1 MLKLRSSF
9 HPEIAGARV
18 GDVVGEGF
26 LSSSHSVRDLLQVLD
41 MGENFMKLIWQGR
54 EERMSPTL
62 SEILYQSQECC

>member
-1 MLKLRSSF
+1 MFRSF
-9 HPEIAGARV
+9 HPEIAGTRV

-54 EERMSPTL
+54 EERMSLAL